1 MTTLRKSYLNLNSLK
16 SLNFDRVS
24 LESLIEG
31 SYPEQGLAFFM
42 QLIPG
47 NVSSIMSERRSQER
61 EMGHK
66 VD

>member
-1 MTTLRKSYLNLNSLK
+1 M
-16 SLNFDRVS
+16 
-24 LESLIEG
+24 ESLIEG